1 MVLGVVVSYGLCSY
15 GLYSYGLQLMVLGVV
30 AFALFVLSSVMHID
44 AHMKHLFEA
53 TTQSNPIHKHPSAH
67 ELTCMHTRARVHMHT
82 PVCASARMQARMDGT
97 HGVGQIVHM
106 TLFGIAVMYGVFF
119 GGVVCFNN

>member
-1 MVLGVVVSYGLCSY
+1 
-15 GLYSYGLQLMVLGVV
+15 MVLGVV

-97 HGVGQIVHM
+97 HGVGADRTHD
-106 TLFGIAVMYGVFF
+106 AVRYRRDVWSLLRWRRML
-119 GGVVCFNN
+119 